1 MKCMSSFLAHEGRL
15 SDPQRALIVEESG
28 TSTVGAEARSDS
40 DDGIPIR
47 WIRVP
52 RGYRLPQKSWCF
64 HGRSGSHAPRIQRRG
79 HSDPV
84 GPCPTRV
91 PGRIYTNQECPSL
104 GAFDFSVPVTSED
117 EGPTPLPILHIIVEE
132 SGSTTGVEPESDG
145 EDTLIR
151 WVHVPRGYRLP
162 AKPKKA
168 NILAEV
174 VGAFGAA
181 NS

>member
-1 MKCMSSFLAHEGRL
+1 MTHKGHSLWRSLVPPRWEQKRDQIATMAFRSGGSAFLGDTVSPR
-15 SDPQRALIVEESG
+15 SRRR
-28 TSTVGAEARSDS
+28 STHW
-40 DDGIPIR
+40 P
-47 WIRVP
+47 
-52 RGYRLPQKSWCF
+52 KSWCF

-174 VGAFGAA
+174 VSAFGAA